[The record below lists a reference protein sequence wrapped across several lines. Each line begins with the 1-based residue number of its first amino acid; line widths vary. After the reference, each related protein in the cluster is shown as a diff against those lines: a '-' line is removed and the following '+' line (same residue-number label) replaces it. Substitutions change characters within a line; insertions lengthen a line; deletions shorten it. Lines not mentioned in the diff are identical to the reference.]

1 VLAHFIEE
9 EGVPTTQIS
18 LIRRHTEIIRPPRA
32 LWVSFELGRP
42 LGVPNDPVFQKR
54 VLLTVLNLLEAPSGP
69 LLEDFTEDVPALTN
83 EITILACPVSFVQNG
98 SDFREMEQLYSALK
112 REMVSMR
119 PWYDMAVEKH
129 GRTTVGVSGIDLDTI
144 GDFIYAFLK
153 GIEPKNP
160 RDDIPLAYTLKLAA
174 DDLKAY
180 YYEGITAQPNQES
193 VSSQT
198 ITDWFW
204 EETIA
209 GKVLL
214 AVKEVCKKSED
225 GLMRL
230 AGGPLIIPS
239 KVARGKTK

>member
-1 VLAHFIEE
+1 MLAHFIEE

-18 LIRRHTEIIRPPRA
+18 LIRRHTEITRPPRA

-69 LLEDFTEDVPALTN
+69 LLEDFPEDAPALTN
-83 EITILACPVSFVQNG
+83 EITILACPVNFVQNG
-98 SDFREMEQLYSALK
+98 IDFKETEQLYSALK

-129 GRTTVGVSGIDLDTI
+129 GRTTVGVSGIDLDAI

-153 GIEPKNP
+153 GIEPINP
-160 RDDIPLAYTLKLAA
+160 RDDISLAYTLKLAA

-180 YYEGITAQPNQES
+180 YYEGITAQPSQES
-193 VSSQT
+193 VSSQI

-225 GLMRL
+225 GLMRF

-239 KVARGKTK
+239 KIARGKTK